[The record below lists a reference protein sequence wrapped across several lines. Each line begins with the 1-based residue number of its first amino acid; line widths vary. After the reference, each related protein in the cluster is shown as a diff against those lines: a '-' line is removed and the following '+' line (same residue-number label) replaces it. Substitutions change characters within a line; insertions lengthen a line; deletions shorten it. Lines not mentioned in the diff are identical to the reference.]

1 MVLGEPPTSLLLYA
15 GYLKHTGSSDSKMPA
30 NRNLRGGK
38 GYKKGKKGGGGG
50 GMERQ
55 SAFAERGPGQD
66 YGRVVRILGG
76 RRVALYCNDGVER
89 ICKIRGAMCRGP
101 KKQIITVGD
110 VVLFSLRSFD
120 DADFSEDSDGEL
132 KGPAGITSTSSSDMG
147 DIILKY
153 ESNQWRQLRKE
164 EGVNPN
170 LFVDSASTNETQ
182 PTADIFASEAV
193 EGNAE
198 DGDDSGAVKKRIEA
212 VMYGEPDANEDVDID
227 LI

>member
-1 MVLGEPPTSLLLYA
+1 
-15 GYLKHTGSSDSKMPA
+15 MPA

-38 GYKKGKKGGGGG
+38 GFKKGKKGGGN
-50 GMERQ
+50 MERE
-55 SAFAERGPGQD
+55 SMFAERGAGQD
-66 YGRVVRILGG
+66 YGRVIRILGD

-101 KKQIITVGD
+101 KKQIITAGD

-120 DADFSEDSDGEL
+120 DADYSEDSDGEL
-132 KGPAGITSTSSSDMG
+132 KGPVGITSKSSKDVG

-170 LFVDSASTNETQ
+170 LFVDSASASEKQ
-182 PTADIFASEAV
+182 PAADIFASEAAG
-193 EGNAE
+193 EEDTTE
-198 DGDDSGAVKKRIEA
+198 DGDAAAKKRMEA
-212 VMYGEPDANEDVDID
+212 LMYGGPKDDDKDEEVDID